1 LQGIEKHSAGKWNFV
16 KLAFDSLKDAWVTV
30 PKIQSAETRKEIQV
44 AIALLIVDPN
54 SLSEKL
60 NAVHARKLHEPSQA
74 GVNVFCVKFGNPF
87 ALAQGSHLQKRE
99 SRKKS
104 LPQQRQ

>member
-16 KLAFDSLKDAWVTV
+16 KLAFDSLKDTWVTV
-30 PKIQSAETRKEIQV
+30 PEIQSAETCKKIQV
-44 AIALLIVDPN
+44 AIAFLIVDPN
-54 SLSEKL
+54 SLSE
-60 NAVHARKLHEPSQA
+60 NFNTVHTRKLHEPSQA

-87 ALAQGSHLQKRE
+87 ALAQGFHLRKQE

-104 LPQQRQ
+104 LPQK